1 MNPQPDQDL
10 ESRLQKIDAEL
21 NQTSAL
27 PPTYTAPEQP
37 RSQIDNYQKFQST
50 LNQLLNWFN
59 GLSGFG
65 KLIVIG
71 VTTLIGFAI
80 LRTVLKL
87 VASLLSLAILGL
99 LVYFLYKF
107 FLARSS
113 ETKK

>member
-10 ESRLQKIDAEL
+10 EFRLQKLEAEV

-27 PPTYTAPEQP
+27 PSTYTAPEQLRP
-37 RSQIDNYQKFQST
+37 QTDNSQKFQSS
-50 LNQLLNWFN
+50 LNQFINWFN
-59 GLSGFG
+59 GLSSFG

-71 VTTLIGFAI
+71 VTTMIGFAI

-87 VASLLSLAILGL
+87 VASLISLALLGL

-113 ETKK
+113 RPKE